1 MENKKCEICGQM
13 KPQNEFSKSYKRRC
27 KACVAEAARND
38 RKRFKE
44 FENACVEALN
54 GGEAHI
60 PVGAGAKSALSM
72 SGNVNLLNMAIA
84 FMQGMLSNPNIC
96 NLHNMNAEAVVVL
109 ARNAM
114 ICAKALKKVFE
125 KEGND

>member
-1 MENKKCEICGQM
+1 M

-54 GGEAHI
+54 GGGVHI
-60 PVGAGAKSALSM
+60 TVGAGAKSALPL
-72 SGNVNLLNMAIA
+72 SGNSTLLNIA
-84 FMQGMLSNPNIC
+84 TSFMQGMLSNPNIC
-96 NLHNMNAEAVVVL
+96 NLQNMNAEAVVVL

-114 ICAKALKKVFE
+114 ICAKALKMVFE
-125 KEGND
+125 KEKQ

>member
-60 PVGAGAKSALSM
+60 PVGAGAKSALPT
-72 SGNVNLLNMAIA
+72 SGNSTLLNIA
-84 FMQGMLSNPNIC
+84 TSFMQGMLSNPNLC
-96 NLHNMNAEAVVVL
+96 YPRSMNAEAVVTL

-114 ICAKALKKVFE
+114 TCAKALIMVFE

>member
-1 MENKKCEICGQM
+1 MEKKKCEICGQM

-44 FENACVEALN
+44 FEKACVEALN
-54 GGEAHI
+54 GGGAHI
-60 PVGAGAKSALSM
+60 PVGAGAKSALPL
-72 SGNVNLLNMAIA
+72 SGNSTLLNIA
-84 FMQGMLSNPNIC
+84 TSFMQGMLSNPNIC
-96 NLHNMNAEAVVVL
+96 NLQNMNADSVVVL
-109 ARNAM
+109 TRNS
-114 ICAKALKKVFE
+114 IRFAKAFIKIFE

>member
-1 MENKKCEICGQM
+1 MEKKKCEICGQM
-13 KPQNEFSKSYKRRC
+13 KPQNEFSKSYKHRC

-44 FENACVEALN
+44 LENACKESLKE
-54 GGEAHI
+54 GGAHI
-60 PVGAGAKSALSM
+60 PVGAGAKSALPL
-72 SGNVNLLNMAIA
+72 SGNSTLLNMATV

-96 NLHNMNAEAVVVL
+96 NLQNMNAEAVVVL
-109 ARNAM
+109 TRNS
-114 ICAKALKKVFE
+114 IRFAKAFIKIFE

>member
-1 MENKKCEICGQM
+1 MEKKKCEICGQM

-44 FENACVEALN
+44 LENACTEALN
-54 GGEAHI
+54 GGGAQI
-60 PVGAGAKSALSM
+60 PVGAGANSALPL
-72 SGNVNLLNMAIA
+72 SGNSTLLNMATV

-109 ARNAM
+109 ACNAM
-114 ICAKALKKVFE
+114 ICAKALKTVFE
-125 KEGND
+125 KESND